1 MSFKVFDKVISGWFV
16 TFVVCGL
23 PLTLSQPFRQN
34 RFSNRKLDD
43 KYQTGFVDEIKVLSG
58 NVYPENQDYLKMRNF
73 YGFYLS
79 VYTLLFVVY
88 RFVG

>member
-1 MSFKVFDKVISGWFV
+1 MINIKPV
-16 TFVVCGL
+16 
-23 PLTLSQPFRQN
+23 
-34 RFSNRKLDD
+34 
-43 KYQTGFVDEIKVLSG
+43 FVDEIKVLSG
-58 NVYPENQDYLKMRNF
+58 NVYPENQDYLKMRYF

>member
-1 MSFKVFDKVISGWFV
+1 VA
-16 TFVVCGL
+16 CGL
-23 PLTLSQPFRQN
+23 PLTHYRS
-34 RFSNRKLDD
+34 RFGKIVS
-43 KYQTGFVDEIKVLSG
+43 QTGSWMINIIPVFVDEIKVLSG